1 MSAKEP
7 EELKDGEIPPI
18 PKRPLTAYNIFS
30 VLERHYIL
38 EQSEY
43 AASKSAED
51 DEDVVDQTLDPHY
64 ARRPPRYKNVTLP
77 ANWYVVSKNK
87 KKRGDHKCHGLVGFK
102 QLSKMIADAW
112 AQADEYTKEYC
123 KSISQSELANYR
135 AEQEAFKE
143 KYGEEAFEK
152 QTRKRKNAEAA
163 ERGDIKKSK
172 SLKKYEEALKVLGKN
187 EEESED
193 ESEEEKEDGKVPA
206 IGDKPAVAAAVVAPQ
221 AGRIPALLNP
231 LERLLQERQMIA
243 QRLHLLTYGS
253 AAATQENDQLGQA
266 IRSMNHERMIAQEL
280 AIQQALRQEAL
291 LRSHQGIASMPNPDP
306 RLAAMQMELLRRE
319 ENLARAIART
329 RVPVAAAA
337 PSTQV
342 SSTSTSEKNRL
353 EELSLRLGGAAQ
365 RERLAHIMRPGNWPE
380 KAVSQ
385 ETRQPLLSD
394 TDQLARNAGNRTGAS
409 ANLSSTQQQQQQQ
422 GSSLLGEGGG
432 SSVDRR
438 NSPQQQ
444 QPENSQQQQDRTA
457 LIMSLEGLDGKSLS
471 ERMAALSNPVVL
483 DYIENLQRLQQRR
496 LLLQEQ
502 MLQQRSGQA
511 AVMPARMNA
520 LYAAAL
526 TRQLTPEEI
535 LMVERRRTALLETL
549 KK

>member
-1 MSAKEP
+1 
-7 EELKDGEIPPI
+7 
-18 PKRPLTAYNIFS
+18 
-30 VLERHYIL
+30 
-38 EQSEY
+38 
-43 AASKSAED
+43 
-51 DEDVVDQTLDPHY
+51 
-64 ARRPPRYKNVTLP
+64 
-77 ANWYVVSKNK
+77 
-87 KKRGDHKCHGLVGFK
+87 
-102 QLSKMIADAW
+102 
-112 AQADEYTKEYC
+112 
-123 KSISQSELANYR
+123 
-135 AEQEAFKE
+135 
-143 KYGEEAFEK
+143 
-152 QTRKRKNAEAA
+152 
-163 ERGDIKKSK
+163 
-172 SLKKYEEALKVLGKN
+172 LKKYEEALKVLGKN

-231 LERLLQERQMIA
+231 LERLLQERQIIA

-253 AAATQENDQLGQA
+253 AAATQENDRLGQA

-306 RLAAMQMELLRRE
+306 RLAAMQMEMLRRE

-342 SSTSTSEKNRL
+342 SSTSTSEENRL

-496 LLLQEQ
+496 LQLQEQ
-502 MLQQRSGQA
+502 MLLQRLGQA